1 MKAPETIANMTD
13 LRVEIDNLDQQ
24 IVRLLAKRVKLIDRA
39 AELKPGEGLPAR
51 IESRVEAVVENV
63 RACSEAAGFDV
74 DLAEQMWRMM
84 IDWSIARE
92 EVVLGKGEGA

>member
-13 LRVEIDNLDQQ
+13 LRVEIDSLDQQ
-24 IVRLLAKRVKLIDRA
+24 IVELLAKRVTLIDRA

-51 IESRVEAVVENV
+51 IESRVEAVVDNV
-63 RACSEAAGFDV
+63 RHCAEMAGFDA
-74 DLAEQMWRMM
+74 DLAEQLWRRM
-84 IDWSIARE
+84 IDWSIERE